1 MQERAAVKLV
11 SHEFLYTNSS
21 VYMEVGITYL
31 KEQNHAYNNA
41 GEHQGDKYVA
51 SWCYLNNPVSSLVR
65 WDFFINDDRVVL
77 KVLESMYEVLED

>member
-1 MQERAAVKLV
+1 MQERAAVNLV

-41 GEHQGDKYVA
+41 GEH
-51 SWCYLNNPVSSLVR
+51 
-65 WDFFINDDRVVL
+65 
-77 KVLESMYEVLED
+77 